1 MKIILKNLKQVK
13 YIVELESDKS
23 TVKDL
28 KNEIEKLHGFDSSQI
43 KLLYNGKVLED
54 SKTIEE
60 YQIKEE
66 STIIMMNTKPK
77 AKPSPP
83 PSEQQKPAS
92 PKKEEQPKQEEQQKQ
107 EEQPK
112 KEEEQPKKEE
122 EPKPNYS
129 QQINSLVDMGYDK
142 EKVEK
147 AINASKGNVDVAIE
161 YLNSGNIP
169 EVSNNNQTNPPNQPN
184 QENQSSNNNR
194 PNLPLELRRNAS
206 LMKIV
211 CRNDPEKIFD
221 ILNTLEQKNPAL
233 LNKIREHQE
242 EFKNLLVSPINQQ
255 DIDTYKLLEDDMKGL
270 GRQGGRR
277 PGQVQIRLTPE
288 ETEAVKRLQ
297 ELGDFSQNEILTAYL
312 ACDKNEELAAN
323 YLFEQRWRE
332 EEEGGKEGDNVI

>member
-1 MKIILKNLKQVK
+1 
-13 YIVELESDKS
+13 
-23 TVKDL
+23 
-28 KNEIEKLHGFDSSQI
+28 
-43 KLLYNGKVLED
+43 
-54 SKTIEE
+54 
-60 YQIKEE
+60 
-66 STIIMMNTKPK
+66 MMNTKPK

-83 PSEQQKPAS
+83 PSEQPKQEEQ
-92 PKKEEQPKQEEQQKQ
+92 PKKEEQTKQ

-112 KEEEQPKKEE
+112 KEEEQPKQQEQ
-122 EPKPNYS
+122 PKPDYT
-129 QQINSLVDMGYDK
+129 QQINSLVDMGYER

-161 YLNSGNIP
+161 YLTSGNIP
-169 EVSNNNQTNPPNQPN
+169 EVSNNNQPNPPNQPN
-184 QENQSSNNNR
+184 QENQPSNNK

-211 CRNDPEKIFD
+211 CRDDPEKIYD

-255 DIDTYKLLEDDMKGL
+255 DIDTYKLLEDDMKGI

-277 PGQVQIRLTPE
+277 PGQVEIRLTPE
-288 ETEAVKRLQ
+288 ESEAVKRLS
-297 ELGDFSQNEILTAYL
+297 ELGDFSQSEILTAYL

-332 EEEGGKEGDNVI
+332 EEEEGNNNQGQ

>member
-1 MKIILKNLKQVK
+1 MKLILKNLKQVK
-13 YIVELESDKS
+13 YIVELESEKS

-66 STIIMMNTKPK
+66 NIIIMMNTKPK

-83 PSEQQKPAS
+83 PSEQPKQEEQ
-92 PKKEEQPKQEEQQKQ
+92 PKKEEQTKQ

-112 KEEEQPKKEE
+112 KEEEQPKQQEQ
-122 EPKPNYS
+122 PKPDYT
-129 QQINSLVDMGYDK
+129 QQINSLVDMGYER

-161 YLNSGNIP
+161 YLTSGNIP
-169 EVSNNNQTNPPNQPN
+169 EVSNNNQPNPPNQTN
-184 QENQSSNNNR
+184 QENQPSNNK

-211 CRNDPEKIFD
+211 CRDDPEKIYD

-255 DIDTYKLLEDDMKGL
+255 DIDTYKLLEDDMKGI

-277 PGQVQIRLTPE
+277 PGQVEIRLTPE
-288 ETEAVKRLQ
+288 ESEAVKRLS
-297 ELGDFSQNEILTAYL
+297 ELGDFSQSEILTAYL

-332 EEEGGKEGDNVI
+332 EEEEGNNNQGQ

>member
-1 MKIILKNLKQVK
+1 MKLILKNLKQVK
-13 YIVELESDKS
+13 YIVELESEKS

-66 STIIMMNTKPK
+66 VIIIMMNTKRK

-83 PSEQQKPAS
+83 PSEQPKQEEQ
-92 PKKEEQPKQEEQQKQ
+92 PKKEEQTKQ

-112 KEEEQPKKEE
+112 KEEEQPKQQEQ
-122 EPKPNYS
+122 PKPDYT
-129 QQINSLVDMGYDK
+129 QQINSLVDMGYER

-161 YLNSGNIP
+161 YLTSGNIP
-169 EVSNNNQTNPPNQPN
+169 EVSNNNQPNPPNQPN
-184 QENQSSNNNR
+184 QENQPSNNK

-211 CRNDPEKIFD
+211 CRDDPEKIYD

-255 DIDTYKLLEDDMKGL
+255 DTDTYKLLEDDMKGI

-277 PGQVQIRLTPE
+277 PGQVEIRLTPE
-288 ETEAVKRLQ
+288 ESEAVKRLS
-297 ELGDFSQNEILTAYL
+297 ELGDFSQSEILTAYL

-332 EEEGGKEGDNVI
+332 EEEEGNNNQGQ

>member
-1 MKIILKNLKQVK
+1 MKLILKNLKQVK
-13 YIVELESDKS
+13 YIVELESEKS

-66 STIIMMNTKPK
+66 NIIIMMNTKPK

-83 PSEQQKPAS
+83 PSEQP
-92 PKKEEQPKQEEQQKQ
+92 KQ

-112 KEEEQPKKEE
+112 KEEEQPK
-122 EPKPNYS
+122 PDYT
-129 QQINSLVDMGYDK
+129 QQINSLVDMGYER

-161 YLNSGNIP
+161 YLTSGNIP
-169 EVSNNNQTNPPNQPN
+169 EGSNNNQPNPPNQPN
-184 QENQSSNNNR
+184 QENQPSNNK

-211 CRNDPEKIFD
+211 CRDDPEKIYD

-255 DIDTYKLLEDDMKGL
+255 DIDTYKLLEDDMKGI

-277 PGQVQIRLTPE
+277 PRPVEIRLTPE
-288 ETEAVKRLQ
+288 ESEAVKRLS
-297 ELGDFSQNEILTAYL
+297 ELGDFSQSEILTAYL

-332 EEEGGKEGDNVI
+332 EEEGNNDQGQ